1 MKNLI
6 VIGNGMVG
14 HHFIEKA
21 IEKNLHQIYQ
31 IHVFSAEKRPAYDRV
46 YLSSYFEHRD
56 ASQLNLVDLA
66 HYKQAGIT
74 LHLGEAVN
82 HIDAQSKIVT
92 TIKGNALE
100 FDKLVLATG
109 SYPFVPPVKGNQHAH
124 CHVYR
129 TIEDLDA
136 ILATADNPRV
146 QRGVVVGGGL
156 LGLEAAK
163 ALVTLGLTTYVVE
176 FAPQLMGVQLDAAG
190 GELLK

>member
-190 GELLK
+190 VNY

>member
-1 MKNLI
+1 MKNKPALNQGQSMKNLI

-74 LHLGEAVN
+74 LE
-82 HIDAQSKIVT
+82 
-92 TIKGNALE
+92 
-100 FDKLVLATG
+100 
-109 SYPFVPPVKGNQHAH
+109 PVH
-124 CHVYR
+124 
-129 TIEDLDA
+129 D
-136 ILATADNPRV
+136 
-146 QRGVVVGGGL
+146 
-156 LGLEAAK
+156 
-163 ALVTLGLTTYVVE
+163 
-176 FAPQLMGVQLDAAG
+176 
-190 GELLK
+190 

>member
-46 YLSSYFEHRD
+46 YLSSYFEHKD

-66 HYKQAGIT
+66 NYEQAGIT

-146 QRGVVVGGGL
+146 QRG
-156 LGLEAAK
+156 
-163 ALVTLGLTTYVVE
+163 
-176 FAPQLMGVQLDAAG
+176 
-190 GELLK
+190 

>member
-66 HYKQAGIT
+66 NYEKAGIT
-74 LHLGEAVN
+74 LHLGEGVA
-82 HIDAQSKIVT
+82 S
-92 TIKGNALE
+92 
-100 FDKLVLATG
+100 FD
-109 SYPFVPPVKGNQHAH
+109 
-124 CHVYR
+124 
-129 TIEDLDA
+129 
-136 ILATADNPRV
+136 
-146 QRGVVVGGGL
+146 
-156 LGLEAAK
+156 
-163 ALVTLGLTTYVVE
+163 
-176 FAPQLMGVQLDAAG
+176 PQT
-190 GELLK
+190 

>member
-46 YLSSYFEHRD
+46 YLSSYFEHKD

-92 TIKGNALE
+92 TTKGEMDDSLLE
-100 FDKLVLATG
+100 KREGMIDNDNETTKWVE
-109 SYPFVPPVKGNQHAH
+109 YW
-124 CHVYR
+124 
-129 TIEDLDA
+129 LD
-136 ILATADNPRV
+136 
-146 QRGVVVGGGL
+146 
-156 LGLEAAK
+156 
-163 ALVTLGLTTYVVE
+163 
-176 FAPQLMGVQLDAAG
+176 
-190 GELLK
+190 GELVHRSVDMTLKKFTVTGAAVASSF